1 MEDFTDYICII
12 GAGPTGIFLATE
24 LLDLGK
30 QVLLVESG
38 NFHSES
44 KLLGFSNYLFESPS
58 MLPRN
63 VHRIGGGGN
72 YWIGRVG
79 EFSILDFEKIPTVRD
94 EAWPFGKL
102 ELEDYYRRCYKKL
115 LNSSFMDEEII
126 EKYLNT
132 TNWLPSEFR
141 IRPIRYIDPDIFN
154 KLLRENLDN
163 PNLMILTDHLCLEIN
178 EDTQNCTTSVRLQ
191 SAFGGFITIEVKAVV
206 IAGGTLQSTKL
217 VLNSPTIIR
226 NLPQNVVG
234 KYLMEHLEGYV
245 GTLSISRNNLKT
257 LHGLVLDKE
266 RKLINAGVA
275 NFGVSLSISESLTK
289 KLCLLNVGIEIVNLR
304 IKYLFDPVKYTGENR
319 MLRKILVFFFLIER
333 IIRASSGRLVKLVKS
348 IFFKKISYSLWMKAE
363 ETPFQESEVRISKIN
378 EDKLIYNHKISSKTS
393 REVRKVL
400 ELFKDLI
407 EENNLG
413 KIEYYSEIT
422 NDKKLLKLR
431 PNWHPMGTLRI
442 GDSQGG
448 VVDEHLRIQGTRN
461 IYVASAAVFPSGSN
475 QNPVFTTLV
484 LALRLADQL
493 N

>member
-1 MEDFTDYICII
+1 MEDFSDYICII
-12 GAGPTGIFLATE
+12 GAGPTGIFLASE
-24 LLDLGK
+24 LLGLGK
-30 QVLLVESG
+30 RVLLVESG

-58 MLPRN
+58 MLPKN

-72 YWIGRVG
+72 YWIGRIG
-79 EFSILDFEKIPTVRD
+79 EFSILDFEKIPNVRE

-102 ELEDYYRRCYKKL
+102 ELEEYYRRCYLKL

-126 EKYLNT
+126 EKYLET

-141 IRPIRYIDPDIFN
+141 MRPIRYIDPEIFN
-154 KLLRENLDN
+154 KLLRKNLEN
-163 PNLMILTDHLCLEIN
+163 PNLRILTDHLCLEIN
-178 EDTQNCTTSVRLQ
+178 EDTHDFTTSIRLQ
-191 SAFGGFITIEVKAVV
+191 SAFGGCITIEVKAVV

-266 RKLINAGVA
+266 RKLINADTA

-289 KLCLLNVGIEIVNLR
+289 ELSLVNVGIEIVNLQ
-304 IKYLFDPVKYTGENR
+304 IKYLFDPVKYRSENR
-319 MLRKILVFFFLIER
+319 ALSKSVVFFFLIER
-333 IIRASSGRLVKLVKS
+333 IIRASIGRLVKLVNL
-348 IFFKKISYSLWMKAE
+348 IFFQKTSYSLWMKAE
-363 ETPFQESEVRISKIN
+363 ETPFQESEVRISEIE

-407 EENNLG
+407 KENNLG
-413 KIEYYSEIT
+413 KIEYYYEIT
-422 NDKKLLKLR
+422 NDKELLNLR

-442 GDSQGG
+442 GDSHVG
-448 VVDEHLRIQGTRN
+448 VVDEHLRMQGTRN
-461 IYVASAAVFPSGSN
+461 VYVVSAAVFPSGSN
-475 QNPVFTTLV
+475 QNPVFTTLA
-484 LALRLADQL
+484 LALRLVDRL